1 LAVAFL
7 AGVLSVFRVG
17 GPLSVATGVASAVRD
32 IERRVISISVDAPS
46 ATSAV
51 GGTTAA
57 VETVTTVVV
66 RGLSGQGRCW
76 APAVMEEAAP
86 EPIRVTARP
95 AGDAGLVPL
104 RSRPIPARP
113 AAVTTASSSG
123 SISHGG

>member
-1 LAVAFL
+1 MAVALL
-7 AGVLSVFRVG
+7 AGALWAVG
-17 GPLSVATGVASAVRD
+17 AADEGSAATGPVSAVRD

-66 RGLSGQGRCW
+66 RGLSGQGKCW
-76 APAVMEEAAP
+76 APAVMAEAAP
-86 EPIRVTARP
+86 EPVLVTARP
-95 AGDAGLVPL
+95 PGDAGLKPL

-113 AAVTTASSSG
+113 AAMTTASSIG